1 VIAPSGEQIEI
12 TAGDQHAVVVEVGG
26 GLRSYSAGG
35 RELVD
40 GYKANEMS
48 SSGRG
53 QALIPWPN
61 RLQDGSYEF
70 DGRRH
75 QLPLNEP
82 ERRNAIHGLVRWV
95 AWTASVRETHRVV
108 LEYLLHPQPGYPF
121 SLSLGIEYALLD
133 SGLLVRTTA
142 TNVGADAC
150 PYGTG
155 AHPYLTLGTLLSI
168 V

>member
-1 VIAPSGEQIEI
+1 VIASSGEQIEI
-12 TAGDQHAVVVEVGG
+12 TAGDQHAVVVEFGG

-40 GYKANEMS
+40 GYNANEMNS
-48 SSGRG
+48 FRPG

-61 RLQDGSYEF
+61 RLQDGRYEF

-75 QLPLNEP
+75 QLSLNEP

-95 AWTASVRETHRVV
+95 AWTASVRETHRVMM
-108 LEYLLHPQPGYPF
+108 EYLLHPQPSYPL

-133 SGLLVRTTA
+133 SALRVRTTA

-150 PYGTG
+150 PYETG
-155 AHPYLTLGTLLSI
+155 AHPYLTLGTLPLI